1 MYISVIIPLYKN
13 IHYLYDSLE
22 SLKCQTYKKFE
33 VIIINDGSPNI
44 KKINEIIKN
53 FRNKLKIKLINLKFN
68 KGVSHALNIGIKKA
82 NGKYISWLS
91 HDDYFHPKKFEL
103 QIKAIKKQNICITGF
118 YCVTEN
124 KKIFKKIRYN
134 VNNFSAR
141 SHIIIRDNLNFCTIL
156 LQKKIFSKVGYFNEK
171 LRHVQDYDMM
181 FRIFKIYDPILLNE
195 CLLFSRFH
203 DGQNSRKYI
212 EKAYNE
218 KEIFYLSKYK
228 ELQKIFNA
236 SKLLKKILITFFIKR
251 KNLNRLNSKLL
262 LEISKENI
270 FFKLILKM
278 VYVFCGYYQFFKK

>member
-1 MYISVIIPLYKN
+1 MNISVIIPLYKN

-22 SLKCQTYKKFE
+22 SLRCQTYKKFE

-91 HDDYFHPKKFEL
+91 HDDYFHHKKFEL
-103 QIKAIKKQNICITGF
+103 QIQAIKNKDICITGF
-118 YCVTEN
+118 YCVNES
-124 KKIFKKIRYN
+124 KKIFKTIRYN
-134 VNNFSAR
+134 ANDFSAKN
-141 SHIIIRDNLNFCTIL
+141 HILIRDNFNFCTIL
-156 LQKKIFSKVGYFNEK
+156 LKKKIFSKVGYFNEK

-212 EKAYNE
+212 DKAYKE

-228 ELQKIFNA
+228 QLQKFFNT
-236 SKLLKKILITFFIKR
+236 SKLFKKILITFFIKR
-251 KNLNRLNSKLL
+251 RNLSKLNNKL
-262 LEISKENI
+262 IYEISKENI

-278 VYVFCGYYQFFKK
+278 VYVFSGYYQFFKN